1 MLDRR
6 NFKTSQ
12 ELILV
17 SEGKIDAINASVHP
31 PDHPKSFYHKRR
43 MIMLLDRIIDAIT
56 FRKDVYADV
65 ERDTSFTSTAW
76 MLVAVVA
83 FLNQLGIRA
92 YDSISNRLFGSVI
105 GMIVTLVAFAIGVWV
120 ISWMGRS
127 LFNADV
133 TFDEL
138 VRTLGLA
145 YIWNVIGVLGIMTS
159 FSTALSCALAPV
171 QIAAV
176 LLGLI
181 AWFIAAKEALDLDW
195 GQTVITVIVGW
206 VVMALISI
214 VLGGALIG
222 ALGLGAAVAR
232 GIFG

>member
-1 MLDRR
+1 MD
-6 NFKTSQ
+6 
-12 ELILV
+12 
-17 SEGKIDAINASVHP
+17 ASVHL
-31 PDHPKSFYHKRR
+31 PDHPKSFYHKWR
-43 MIMLLDRIIDAIT
+43 MIMLIDRIIDAIT

-83 FLNQLGIRA
+83 FLNQLGIRS

-105 GMIVTLVAFAIGVWV
+105 GMVVTLVAFAIGVWV
-120 ISWMGRS
+120 ISWVGRS

-145 YIWNVIGVLGIMTS
+145 YIWNVVGIIGIIAS
-159 FSTALSCALAPV
+159 FSTALSCLLAPV
-171 QIAAV
+171 QVAAAI
-176 LLGLI
+176 LWLI
-181 AWFIAAKEALDLDW
+181 AWFLAAKEALDLDW

-206 VVMALISI
+206 IVMALISI

-222 ALGLGAAVAR
+222 ALGFGAAVAR

>member
-1 MLDRR
+1 M
-6 NFKTSQ
+6 
-12 ELILV
+12 
-17 SEGKIDAINASVHP
+17 AASVYP
-31 PDHPKSFYHKRR
+31 PDHPKPFYHKWR
-43 MIMLLDRIIDAIT
+43 MTMLIDRIIDAIT

-92 YDSISNRLFGSVI
+92 YDTVSNRLFGSVI
-105 GMIVTLVAFAIGVWV
+105 GMIVTLVAFALGVWV
-120 ISWMGRS
+120 ISWVGRA

-145 YIWNVIGVLGIMTS
+145 YIWNVVGLVGIIAS
-159 FSTALSCALAPV
+159 FSTALSCLLAPV
-171 QIAAV
+171 QIAAA

-195 GQTVITVIVGW
+195 VQTIVTVIIGW

-214 VLGGALIG
+214 VVGGALIG

>member
-1 MLDRR
+1 MLI
-6 NFKTSQ
+6 
-12 ELILV
+12 E
-17 SEGKIDAINASVHP
+17 
-31 PDHPKSFYHKRR
+31 
-43 MIMLLDRIIDAIT
+43 RIIGAIS
-56 FRKDVYADV
+56 FRTDVYAEV
-65 ERDTSFTSTAW
+65 ERDTSFTNTAW
-76 MLVAVVA
+76 MLVAIVA

-92 YDSISNRLFGSVI
+92 YDTMGNRLFGSVV
-105 GMIVTLVAFAIGVWV
+105 GTIVTLVAFAFGVWV
-120 ISWMGRS
+120 ISWVGRS

-133 TFDEL
+133 TFNEL

-145 YIWNVIGVLGIMTS
+145 YIWNAVGVLGIVSS
-159 FSTALSCALAPV
+159 FSTALSCVLAPV

-195 GQTVITVIVGW
+195 VQTFVTMIVGW
-206 VVMALISI
+206 VVMFVISTF
-214 VLGGALIG
+214 VGGAIIG

>member
-1 MLDRR
+1 ML
-6 NFKTSQ
+6 
-12 ELILV
+12 I
-17 SEGKIDAINASVHP
+17 
-31 PDHPKSFYHKRR
+31 
-43 MIMLLDRIIDAIT
+43 DRIIDAIT

-92 YDSISNRLFGSVI
+92 YDNLSNRLFGSVV
-105 GMIVTLVAFAIGVWV
+105 GMIVTLVAFAFGVWV
-120 ISWMGRS
+120 ISWVGRS

-145 YIWNVIGVLGIMTS
+145 YVWNVVGIIGIIAS
-159 FSTALSCALAPV
+159 FSTALSCVLAPV
-171 QIAAV
+171 QIAAA

-195 GQTVITVIVGW
+195 VQTIITVIVGW
-206 VVMALISI
+206 VVMALISF
-214 VLGGALIG
+214 VAGGAIIG

-232 GIFG
+232 GILG

>member
-1 MLDRR
+1 ML
-6 NFKTSQ
+6 T
-12 ELILV
+12 E
-17 SEGKIDAINASVHP
+17 
-31 PDHPKSFYHKRR
+31 
-43 MIMLLDRIIDAIT
+43 RIIGAIT
-56 FRKDVYADV
+56 FRTDVYAEV
-65 ERDTSFTSTAW
+65 ERDTSFTNTAW

-92 YDSISNRLFGSVI
+92 YDTIGNRLFGSVV
-105 GMIVTLVAFAIGVWV
+105 GTIVTLVAFALGIWV
-120 ISWMGRS
+120 ISWLGRS

-145 YIWNVIGVLGIMTS
+145 YIWNAVGVLGIIAS
-159 FSTALSCALAPV
+159 FSTALSCVLAPV

-176 LLGLI
+176 ILGLI

-195 GQTVITVIVGW
+195 IQTFITVIVGW
-206 VVMALISI
+206 VVMSLITI
-214 VLGGALIG
+214 FVGGAIIG
-222 ALGLGAAVAR
+222 ALGLGAKVAE